1 MTMNA
6 KFKNNALLL
15 FLVLVALPQA
25 WAQDKT
31 TKIKERFNVND
42 DVNIN
47 LDVQNTDI
55 VFEDW
60 NKDEV
65 EIEAYLETDGLS
77 DDEIARL
84 KDNWRMNVQG
94 NSNMI
99 RINSVAQSGGIAFGA
114 MPMGG
119 MDEIIRSSMSIMQ
132 PVMKNMVGPLLE
144 GFAGKPLP
152 QEYYKGMSD
161 IKFDYDAYKR
171 DGEKYI
177 KEYNRKVEENFGKDF
192 DDAMKEWGKEN
203 SQLMKNWE
211 SQMGK
216 NMGLPES
223 PFGTTRNLDF
233 DPDTYGKDKKA
244 YVAKLNKKYGSSASV
259 KDVDKWLVEM
269 EAWGDDLGKGME
281 REERRLERV
290 KLALARGDAPILEE
304 YLVPVLN
311 LSENFNKVKKN
322 FSNLGITTGKVT
334 LNLSKM
340 MKTKEKSVTVLTK
353 GIEFLFK
360 KNKVTY
366 IKGQAS
372 FKSNNEIIVQEKN
385 SQKIYRAN
393 HIIISTGSEPTSLPG
408 IKIDE
413 KIIVSSTGA
422 LSFNKVPKELVII
435 GGGYI
440 GLEMGSVWK
449 RLGSNVTV
457 IEFMDHIIPGMDNDI
472 SGEFL
477 KILKKQGINFKLD
490 SKVTAVSLVRDKAI
504 VDYINNKTG
513 IREKIKAD
521 KVLVA
526 VGRKANTEGLN
537 LAKASVKNDIQGNIQ
552 IDKKFQTSV
561 KNIYAIGDVIK
572 GPMLAH
578 KAEEE
583 GIAVAE
589 IIAGQS
595 GHVNYDAIPSVIYTS
610 PEVASVGK
618 TEQQLIKENIKY
630 KIGKFPFMANS
641 RAKVINETEGFVKIL
656 AEEKTDKVL
665 GVHIIG
671 PHAGDMIA
679 EMVLAMEF
687 GASSEDIARTCHAH
701 PTYSEAIKEAALAID
716 KRSIHS

>member
-281 REERRLERV
+281 AWGNQFAKQFGGRMESMGETFGKQMEKDMEAWGENFGKRMEAWGENFGKQMEQWAKENEGNFEQRVERDENGNVRTIMSFSSGNMPTNSRTSAKGSRKIIIRKPKTAKLDLNVRHGEVNLGDANNARVNLSHGGFTAKTINGDQTLLTVSYSPVKVDRWNSGSMRSSYVKDCVIDKVEKINLDSRASNVIINELGDSAIISGTFGELSIPKVSNGFNSLNINLENSD
-290 KLALARGDAPILEE
+290 LALRLPDAAFHFT
-304 YLVPVLN
+304 YTGTRSNLN
-311 LSENFNKVKKN
+311 YPKKLDAKVMESYDSKMVNGFNKSRNTDSSISISAK
-322 FSNLGITTGKVT
+322 FS
-334 LNLSKM
+334 
-340 MKTKEKSVTVLTK
+340 
-353 GIEFLFK
+353 
-360 KNKVTY
+360 
-366 IKGQAS
+366 
-372 FKSNNEIIVQEKN
+372 
-385 SQKIYRAN
+385 
-393 HIIISTGSEPTSLPG
+393 
-408 IKIDE
+408 
-413 KIIVSSTGA
+413 
-422 LSFNKVPKELVII
+422 
-435 GGGYI
+435 
-440 GLEMGSVWK
+440 
-449 RLGSNVTV
+449 
-457 IEFMDHIIPGMDNDI
+457 
-472 SGEFL
+472 
-477 KILKKQGINFKLD
+477 
-490 SKVTAVSLVRDKAI
+490 
-504 VDYINNKTG
+504 
-513 IREKIKAD
+513 
-521 KVLVA
+521 
-526 VGRKANTEGLN
+526 
-537 LAKASVKNDIQGNIQ
+537 
-552 IDKKFQTSV
+552 
-561 KNIYAIGDVIK
+561 DV
-572 GPMLAH
+572 
-578 KAEEE
+578 
-583 GIAVAE
+583 V
-589 IIAGQS
+589 
-595 GHVNYDAIPSVIYTS
+595 VN
-610 PEVASVGK
+610 
-618 TEQQLIKENIKY
+618 
-630 KIGKFPFMANS
+630 
-641 RAKVINETEGFVKIL
+641 
-656 AEEKTDKVL
+656 
-665 GVHIIG
+665 
-671 PHAGDMIA
+671 
-679 EMVLAMEF
+679 
-687 GASSEDIARTCHAH
+687 
-701 PTYSEAIKEAALAID
+701 
-716 KRSIHS
+716 